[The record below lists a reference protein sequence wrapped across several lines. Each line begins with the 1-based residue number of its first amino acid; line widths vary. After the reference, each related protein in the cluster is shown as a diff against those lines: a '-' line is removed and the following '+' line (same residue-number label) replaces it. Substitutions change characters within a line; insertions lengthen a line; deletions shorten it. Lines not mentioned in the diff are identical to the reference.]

1 MSATSGQVFVC
12 TNKWCREKGS
22 DATMATFSFLTPSSV
37 QVVGVNCLGRCN
49 RGPNCRILNA
59 NGAFVEASM
68 VRSVESVVE
77 LLQDHLN
84 LKVNITS
91 AEVLRLNC
99 KLYSWVYI
107 YVLCIC

>member
-1 MSATSGQVFVC
+1 
-12 TNKWCREKGS
+12 
-22 DATMATFSFLTPSSV
+22 MATFSFLTPPNV
-37 QVVGVNCLGRCN
+37 AVVGVNCLGRCN
-49 RGPNCRILNA
+49 RGPNCRILNS

-77 LLQDHLN
+77 LLQDHLD

-99 KLYSWVYI
+99 KFSLVI
-107 YVLCIC
+107 YLCSLMSMFILLH